1 MGIDRDPR
9 EMTFRPMPVLTGL
22 SLISLV
28 ILYMLGSWQ
37 YQRYSDKVDRPPP
50 EADVAAVVMS
60 LEIDIDLSHPG
71 NIQQVYGFADSE
83 PIWRRYAPGRVV
95 ATDEP
100 VLVMVE
106 ATGGAMPV
114 DALIAKLPPTIA
126 FDGILAVRERNKSS
140 FNAQDNPEQDQW
152 YTLAPEKMWNRLALE
167 NVPRVAEPIIMSV
180 RNAADLSQS
189 RLTPNPYAFSEPIDP
204 LPPERH
210 FGYAL
215 TWWGMALG
223 LIGVY
228 VALHRARG
236 RLKF

>member
-1 MGIDRDPR
+1 MGVDRDSR
-9 EMTFRPMPVLTGL
+9 KMTFRPMPVLTVL
-22 SLISLV
+22 SLFSLV

-37 YQRYSDKVDRPPP
+37 YQRYSEKIDRPV
-50 EADVAAVVMS
+50 ADEISETISS
-60 LEIDIDLSHPG
+60 LEINLDLNHPG

-83 PIWRRYAPGRVV
+83 PIWRRYVPGSLVSSG
-95 ATDEP
+95 EP

-106 ATGGAMPV
+106 ATGGAAPV
-114 DALIAKLPPTIA
+114 KAAISSLPETVR
-126 FDGILAVRERNKSS
+126 FEGVLAARERNNSA
-140 FNAQDNPEQDQW
+140 FNAEDKPELDQW
-152 YTLAPEKMWNRLALE
+152 YTLAPSRIWNHLGLE
-167 NVPRVAEPIIMSV
+167 GVPQVAEPVVITV
-180 RNAADLSQS
+180 KNAADLDQS
-189 RLTPNPYAFSEPIDP
+189 RLTPNPYLFAEPIDP

>member
-9 EMTFRPMPVLTGL
+9 KMTFRPMPVLTVL

-28 ILYMLGSWQ
+28 ILLMLGSWQ
-37 YQRYSDKVDRPPP
+37 YRRYAEKIDGPVQA
-50 EADVAAVVMS
+50 EAEAAVS
-60 LEIDIDLSHPG
+60 ALEIEIDRSHPG

-83 PIWRRYAPGRVV
+83 PLWRRYAPGRVV
-95 ATDEP
+95 PSGEP

-106 ATGGAMPV
+106 ATGGATPV
-114 DALIAKLPPTIA
+114 GDLIADLPDRIE
-126 FDGILAVRERNKSS
+126 FDGILAGRDDSRSA
-140 FNAQDNPEQDQW
+140 FNAEDNPDQDQW
-152 YTLAPEKMWNRLALE
+152 YSMSPGRIWRHLGLE
-167 NVPRVAEPIIMSV
+167 GVPLVAEPVIMTV
-180 RNAADLSQS
+180 RNSADLNQS
-189 RLTPNPYAFSEPIDP
+189 RLTPNPYAYSKPIDP

-236 RLKF
+236 RLNF

>member
-1 MGIDRDPR
+1 MGIDRDTR
-9 EMTFRPMPVLTGL
+9 KMTFRPMPVLTAL
-22 SLISLV
+22 SLISLA
-28 ILYMLGSWQ
+28 ILVLLGSWQ
-37 YQRYSDKVDRPPP
+37 YQRYAEKIDRPVLA
-50 EADVAAVVMS
+50 EAEAAVTS
-60 LEIDIDLSHPG
+60 LEIAVDLGHSG

-95 ATDEP
+95 PSGEP

-106 ATGGAMPV
+106 ATGGAAPV
-114 DALIAKLPPTIA
+114 TGRIAALPSTVT
-126 FDGILAVRERNKSS
+126 FDGILAARTPNESA
-140 FNAQDNPEQDQW
+140 FNARDNPDQDQW
-152 YTLAPEKMWNRLALE
+152 YSLSPDRIWTHLGQDGSPL
-167 NVPRVAEPIIMSV
+167 VAEPVIMTV

-189 RLTPNPYAFSEPIDP
+189 RLTPNPYAYTKPIDP